1 MTHKALP
8 RWMAIP
14 IDWKRKDLERCSPL
28 ISILGGD
35 VFVLQITNVTH
46 NDTGLYVCEVNT
58 DPPLRSFHRLSVLTD
73 TLVAPAP
80 HPASD
85 EHTYVYCI

>member
-1 MTHKALP
+1 MTGRLFSLVP
-8 RWMAIP
+8 F
-14 IDWKRKDLERCSPL
+14 
-28 ISILGGD
+28 SILGGD
-35 VFVLQITNVTH
+35 VFVLQIVNVTH

-85 EHTYVYCI
+85 EHTYVYFIWYDFWYTEHHYQYL